1 MPENP
6 SLLHVVGRTADGRIL
21 HTMRSPTGWTA
32 FTNVLQAAG
41 LAGLSGQAVDVSC
54 VRMPPGGAFA
64 DGLYVLVAFGDGP
77 PRLLRRAP
85 DPVGT
90 FQQMPVPPFPV
101 ARRVAVTFARSVAS
115 GAGMTSSFL
124 HTAVVTDDGHL
135 LVAMQDAP
143 GSAAVVPFDVE
154 GAAGDRG
161 ELRAAAL
168 RPAEALDVAGP
179 LDVELVAVGA
189 DGRIFH
195 TSGHE
200 STWSFLADLDTTA
213 GPGARPGDVL
223 DAGIALSA
231 LVANYV
237 IVVGDGQAWLARL
250 ALDTGTWTL
259 RWRDLEV
266 SSATFT
272 GGPGV
277 GGTFDAVFDVGTFN
291 RITTGS
297 TTEGLHVLGTT
308 TDGRLWHQLR
318 VGTQPIFR
326 DVERFGVGQ
335 VVGPF
340 TAVACG

>member
-115 GAGMTSSFL
+115 GAGMTRSFL

-213 GPGARPGDVL
+213 GPGADRAMCSTQGSPC
-223 DAGIALSA
+223 
-231 LVANYV
+231 
-237 IVVGDGQAWLARL
+237 R
-250 ALDTGTWTL
+250 
-259 RWRDLEV
+259 R
-266 SSATFT
+266 SS
-272 GGPGV
+272 P
-277 GGTFDAVFDVGTFN
+277 
-291 RITTGS
+291 IT
-297 TTEGLHVLGTT
+297 
-308 TDGRLWHQLR
+308 
-318 VGTQPIFR
+318 
-326 DVERFGVGQ
+326 
-335 VVGPF
+335 
-340 TAVACG
+340 